1 LVDTLAARTLI
12 PWQLAAT
19 KEHDMAEFIIN
30 QDVVTDVPVVE
41 VTVTTDRPLP
51 IGRQRFQ
58 LIVTD
63 DSNNASRPDVVEVIV
78 ADQDAPTAVLNVPSV
93 VGFGRSFNMSGER
106 SFDVGGGR
114 IVRYAWTYLGP
125 SPIVAPPPIP
135 RPTPTPTPT
144 PIPR

>member
-1 LVDTLAARTLI
+1 
-12 PWQLAAT
+12 
-19 KEHDMAEFIIN
+19 MAQFNVN
-30 QDVVTDVPVVE
+30 QEVVTDAPVVE
-41 VTVTTDRPLP
+41 VTLSPDRPLP

-63 DSNNASRPDVVEVIV
+63 NSNNVSRPDVVEVIV
-78 ADQDAPTAVLNVPSV
+78 ADQDAPTAVLNVPSI

-125 SPIVAPPPIP
+125 SPVVTPPVIPIP
-135 RPTPTPTPT
+135 IDPPVIR
-144 PIPR
+144 